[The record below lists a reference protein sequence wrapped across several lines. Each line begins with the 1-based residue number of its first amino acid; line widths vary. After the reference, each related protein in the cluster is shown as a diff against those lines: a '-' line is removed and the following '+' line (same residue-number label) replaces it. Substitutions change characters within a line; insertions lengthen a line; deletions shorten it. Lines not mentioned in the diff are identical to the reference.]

1 MSEGAGLSRHT
12 HLVGAWPGFSAPH
25 AIEVAFTRLGPW
37 LDRLSDGET
46 GLRSQWVTPVV
57 EGMRAN
63 PDVEMTQDGDYTHY
77 EKTPKYKVREG
88 QTLNPAN
95 IELGFR
101 RAFEGSYPAFK
112 ELRARYGRDDVRFQ
126 VGVPSPIDL
135 AVVCFGPAAFADPS
149 LTQAFLSAEI
159 KEIGEIAALADPE
172 DVVFQLESIV
182 AIPAVSAQQTSGDS
196 HAVTGGSDEMLG
208 RISGLFAA
216 VAQGA
221 PENTHFG
228 SHLCLGD
235 FNHEAFSKQGSV
247 EPIVHLVNALME
259 RWPEGRPFDYIHV
272 PFAAAS
278 QPPPTDPQ
286 FYAPLSELRLPDGVR
301 LVAGFVHEHVDEAG
315 HRALLATIEQAA
327 GREVDIAATCG
338 LGRRP
343 NDAEAYEAMK
353 MSRVLLETTA

>member
-1 MSEGAGLSRHT
+1 MSRHT

-25 AIEVAFTRLGPW
+25 AIDVAFTRLGPW
-37 LDRLSDGET
+37 LDRCSDGET

-57 EGMRAN
+57 EGMRVN

-88 QTLNPAN
+88 HKLDPAN

-112 ELRARYGRDDVRFQ
+112 ELRGRRGRGDVRFQ
-126 VGVPSPIDL
+126 VGVPTPIDL

-149 LTQAFLSAEI
+149 LVQAFLLAEI

-182 AIPAVSAQQTSGDS
+182 AIPAVSAQPTSGDN
-196 HAVTGGSDEMLG
+196 HAVDAQSDEMLG

-216 VAQGA
+216 LAQGA

-247 EPIVHLVNALME
+247 EPIVRLVNALME

-286 FYAPLSELRLPDGVR
+286 FYAPLGELRLPEGVR

-343 NDAEAYEAMK
+343 NDAEAYEAMR
-353 MSRVLLETTA
+353 MSRLLLETTA